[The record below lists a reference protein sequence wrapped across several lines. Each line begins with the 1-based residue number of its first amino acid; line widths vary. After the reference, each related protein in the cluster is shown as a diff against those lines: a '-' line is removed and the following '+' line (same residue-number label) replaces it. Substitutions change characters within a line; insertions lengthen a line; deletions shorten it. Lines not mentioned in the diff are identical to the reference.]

1 MFGRV
6 GSIGGAIVLL
16 VALLA
21 GIGNIYLK
29 KNRIGEEYRKE
40 AHALVEKCDCYKAN
54 KEYCD
59 WLVDVSHDEAF
70 EHSYKVSYRP
80 GGRYRSSR
88 DDSTFDESAYAEELF
103 TGMIAR
109 AKEDKAEAVVKSL
122 EKMLKDLSGEEEAG
136 AATPSAP
143 AQTKPPGRR

>member
-6 GSIGGAIVLL
+6 GSIGGAVVLL
-16 VALLA
+16 VLMFA
-21 GIGNIYLK
+21 GIGNMYLK
-29 KNRIGEEYRKE
+29 KSRVGEEYRKE
-40 AHALVEKCDCYKAN
+40 AHALIEKCDCYKTN
-54 KEYCD
+54 KDYCD

-88 DDSTFDESAYAEELF
+88 DESSFDESAYAEELF

-109 AKEDKAEAVVKSL
+109 AKEDKAEVVVKSL
-122 EKMLKDLSGEEEAG
+122 EKMLKDLSGEEEEA
-136 AATPSAP
+136 AATTSAP
-143 AQTKPPGRR
+143 SPSKRPGGR